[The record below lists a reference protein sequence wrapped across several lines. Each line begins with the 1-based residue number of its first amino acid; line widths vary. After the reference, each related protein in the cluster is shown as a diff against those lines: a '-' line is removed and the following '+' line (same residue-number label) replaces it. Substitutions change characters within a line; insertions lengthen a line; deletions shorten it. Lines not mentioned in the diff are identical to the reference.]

1 MIKQNAINLPF
12 EPASKLHQRYAI
24 RYPACRMRNCRR
36 GARHPRVLLSALRC
50 QCSASPKAEPPSTI
64 SVAMYKILLLMLPGL
79 LAACGSAPVPR
90 QPLAIEQAKAA
101 DKDARKAL
109 RDGELLRAQHDFAKA
124 LELQQS
130 LDDIAGAATTLIN
143 LATVT
148 HQLHDDEGAL
158 TWLNKILLEKEH
170 IYPPDSQL
178 TAAFR
183 KAVILANLGRLS
195 DAESTLQFAEKLC
208 EKKCA
213 MNFGIDVL
221 RARLLLLNG
230 DVEGALA
237 LAQAVGKEGDAGKEE
252 QANAIRVAAAAEEKL
267 ARSASALQHF
277 QAALE
282 MDKALGLSERI
293 GEDLSGMAR
302 VSTQLGRDQEAA
314 EYTRRADLVK
324 EAHRQS
330 ESTP

>member
-1 MIKQNAINLPF
+1 
-12 EPASKLHQRYAI
+12 
-24 RYPACRMRNCRR
+24 
-36 GARHPRVLLSALRC
+36 
-50 QCSASPKAEPPSTI
+50 
-64 SVAMYKILLLMLPGL
+64 MYKFLLLLLPGI

-90 QPLAIEQAKAA
+90 LPLAIEQAKAA

-109 RDGELLRAQHDFAKA
+109 RDGELLRAQHDFAQA

-130 LDDIAGAATTLIN
+130 LDDTAGAATTLIN

-148 HQLHDDEGAL
+148 HQLNDDESAL
-158 TWLNKILLEKEH
+158 TWLNKLLLEKER
-170 IYPPDSQL
+170 IYPPEAQL

-183 KAVILANLGRLS
+183 KAVILTNLARLKE
-195 DAESTLQFAEKLC
+195 AESALQFAEKLC

-213 MNFGIDVL
+213 LNFGIDAL

-230 DVEGALA
+230 DAEGALA
-237 LAQAVGKEGDAGKEE
+237 LAQAVSKEGNAGKEE
-252 QANAIRVAAAAEEKL
+252 QANAMRVVAAAEEKL
-267 ARSASALQHF
+267 ARSESALQHF

-282 MDKALGLSERI
+282 MDKALGLSTRI
-293 GEDLSGMAR
+293 GEDLNGMAR

-314 EYTRRADLVK
+314 EYSRRAVLVN

-330 ESTP
+330 APAPHE

>member
-1 MIKQNAINLPF
+1 VLIILVYFYVHSGACAPGSPNADPL
-12 EPASKLHQRYAI
+12 A
-24 RYPACRMRNCRR
+24 
-36 GARHPRVLLSALRC
+36 
-50 QCSASPKAEPPSTI
+50 TI
-64 SVAMYKILLLMLPGL
+64 SVAMYKFLLLLLPGI

-90 QPLAIEQAKAA
+90 LPLAIEQAKAA

-109 RDGELLRAQHDFAKA
+109 RDGELLRAQHDFAQA

-130 LDDIAGAATTLIN
+130 LDDTAGAATTLTN

-148 HQLHDDEGAL
+148 HQLNDDESAL
-158 TWLNKILLEKEH
+158 TWLNKLLLEKER
-170 IYPPDSQL
+170 IYPPEAQL

-183 KAVILANLGRLS
+183 KAVILTNLARLKE
-195 DAESTLQFAEKLC
+195 AESALQFAEKLC

-213 MNFGIDVL
+213 LNFGIDAL

-230 DVEGALA
+230 DAEGALA
-237 LAQAVGKEGDAGKEE
+237 LAQAVSKEGNAGKEE
-252 QANAIRVAAAAEEKL
+252 QANAMRVVAAAEEKL
-267 ARSASALQHF
+267 ARSESALQHF

-282 MDKALGLSERI
+282 MDKALGLSTRI
-293 GEDLSGMAR
+293 GEDLNGMAR

-314 EYTRRADLVK
+314 EYSRRAVLVN

-330 ESTP
+330 APAPHE